1 MMASYL
7 RLYLLVVTVLL
18 IISSLLPSVSSFGAR
33 LEPISSRRCSSK
45 RGYYNN
51 YLGNH
56 HDGSLLLV
64 LQARHQKD
72 STSKDLVSF
81 DQMMDLLDFPPA
93 AFENLNDFSL
103 AYTNGFS
110 DGTFSH
116 LQEQADILAFEAFED
131 NMLQNYWDD
140 CGDDCE
146 ECMIPEE
153 WKIQQQTVNVME
165 ILGISRVKPL
175 RVSVSNA
182 AAK

>member
-1 MMASYL
+1 MTMMASYL
-7 RLYLLVVTVLL
+7 RLYLLVSVLL
-18 IISSLLPSVSSFGAR
+18 ITSLLSSVSSFGAR

-45 RGYYNN
+45 RGYNN
-51 YLGNH
+51 YHHHNNY
-56 HDGSLLLV
+56 HDGPLVLV
-64 LQARHQKD
+64 LQSHHKN
-72 STSKDLVSF
+72 DLNEDIVSF
-81 DQMMDLLDFPPA
+81 DQMIDLLDFPPA

-131 NMLQNYWDD
+131 NIIEKYWDD

-153 WKIQQQTVNVME
+153 WKIQQTVNVME
-165 ILGISRVKPL
+165 ILGITRVNPL
-175 RVSVSNA
+175 RDSVSNA
-182 AAK
+182 AAQ